1 MVSRLLLA
9 RSHVLQ
15 GEVLEALPPDRCAS
29 GTCVEH
35 AANAYRRAL
44 HRAPRGAEDVPEA
57 QRIGPLGLSEFCNV
71 MVEEY
76 EDELAEAISKAT
88 SAAKTGLFAGMY
100 EMKESVCVATA
111 GACKSEQLNTITA
124 HRIGQARNMSPEKM
138 RQLQEAMAQSEAV
151 PADPAHK
158 DEV

>member
-1 MVSRLLLA
+1 MGTAAAPADSDVAVKEL
-9 RSHVLQ
+9 VK
-15 GEVLEALPPDRCAS
+15 EPVEAGGPKVIHFFS
-29 GTCVEH
+29 S
-35 AANAYRRAL
+35 
-44 HRAPRGAEDVPEA
+44 DVPEA